1 MDLHLNKINIGAVAD
16 RAVRGVGLVG
26 LLALTL
32 GPIPLQQANP
42 ATAGSL
48 SWGGNSSP
56 AAGGGTVSAIAA
68 ADASNGDVFAAAGS
82 KVFRSTNGGLE
93 WSSGTTISKVVS
105 AGVAAVPG
113 YFGRRCRMDSNAVAA
128 IPGVDADCMVMD
140 LRISPNYDQDG
151 SIVALCNTA
160 YTRAGEG
167 ENTNSY
173 LAVSTN
179 NGNSWTT
186 STYLNDDATMNAMYQ
201 ASAFDIAPNFDGNDG
216 GDIAVGLAGGTT
228 PTMFARWTGRGFADA
243 TPDDAEMGSN
253 FGPAVMACLIGTP
266 GRVLAISFSPRYT
279 SLSIV
284 VRVVRGTDA
293 VMEDRA
299 TINRGNAGNVP
310 DGDFEAGAIVVPA
323 PWYSCGR
330 CGC

>member
-56 AAGGGTVSAIAA
+56 AAGGGTVTAIAA

-93 WSSGTTISKVVS
+93 WSKGTTISKMIS
-105 AGVAAVPG
+105 EGVAAVPAG
-113 YFGRRCRMDSNAVAA
+113 EDGNGAMDA

-151 SIVALCNTA
+151 SIVALCNTL
-160 YTRAGEG
+160 YTPTGASP
-167 ENTNSY
+167 TANSY

-186 STYLNDDATMNAMYQ
+186 SEYLSGAVGTVAADQ

-216 GDIAVGLAGGTT
+216 GDIAVGLDDG
-228 PTMFARWTGRGFADA
+228 A
-243 TPDDAEMGSN
+243 TRQDLLG
-253 FGPAVMACLIGTP
+253 GPAAALPMLAMTRSTIP
-266 GRVLAISFSPRYT
+266 HFGR
-279 SLSIV
+279 
-284 VRVVRGTDA
+284 
-293 VMEDRA
+293 
-299 TINRGNAGNVP
+299 
-310 DGDFEAGAIVVPA
+310 
-323 PWYSCGR
+323 
-330 CGC
+330 